1 MKLTLTLRPRNKRAC
16 DIDNYIKATLDALEN
31 AGIYGND
38 FQVDHLEMIRGEPI
52 KDGAIHIMIETLDAP
67 PEVRA
72 SDEPP
77 TSPDVSASA
86 QS

>member
-1 MKLTLTLRPRNKRAC
+1 MKLTLVLRPRNKRAC

-52 KDGAIHIMIETLDAP
+52 KDGLIHIIIETLD
-67 PEVRA
+67 
-72 SDEPP
+72 SHP
-77 TSPDVSASA
+77 TSPDVSAQAPS
-86 QS
+86 

>member
-1 MKLTLTLRPRNKRAC
+1 MKLTLILRPRNKRAC

-67 PEVRA
+67 P
-72 SDEPP
+72 